1 MTQPHFSRTQLRRAV
16 LSSYLGSVI
25 EYYDFLLYATASAI
39 VFNKIFFS
47 NLDPL
52 VGTVASFGTLATG
65 YLARPLGGIVF
76 GHFGDR
82 IGRKKM
88 LVLSMTLMGVGST
101 LIGLLPTYAQVGV
114 WAPILLVL
122 LRVVQGIAVGGEWGG
137 AALMSAEHASSRRGL
152 WTSFT
157 NAGAPTGVVL
167 STLVLA
173 LSASLTGEA
182 EFLAWGWRIPFLLS
196 IVLLAIGLFVRARV
210 AETPVFA
217 EAARAKP
224 TRSPLM
230 EVLRHHPRNLL
241 LSIGVG
247 FGAFVAQAT
256 ITTFVISYAVQG
268 GFPRADR
275 AERAHRCP
283 RPWPSSASSA
293 SRRCPTAS
301 GGVPSCWPG
310 PSAWRSGPSL
320 LFPLIDSGSTALLVV
335 AVVVGQGLVHTAWYG
350 PLAALYTE
358 LFSTGARYTGASLG
372 YQMAGL
378 GAGIAPV
385 AFASVMAAGGGTL
398 TVSIIMAV
406 CCLVSVGCILALR
419 ETSTTDLTADPER
432 AQAPARR

>member
-101 LIGLLPTYAQVGV
+101 LIGLLPTYAQIGV

-217 EAARAKP
+217 EAAAPSPRDRRWSRCCATTRATSCSPSASASAPSSHRPPSRPSSSP
-224 TRSPLM
+224 TRC
-230 EVLRHHPRNLL
+230 R
-241 LSIGVG
+241 
-247 FGAFVAQAT
+247 
-256 ITTFVISYAVQG
+256 
-268 GFPRADR
+268 
-275 AERAHRCP
+275 
-283 RPWPSSASSA
+283 SAS
-293 SRRCPTAS
+293 
-301 GGVPSCWPG
+301 PG
-310 PSAWRSGPSL
+310 RP
-320 LFPLIDSGSTALLVV
+320 
-335 AVVVGQGLVHTAWYG
+335 
-350 PLAALYTE
+350 
-358 LFSTGARYTGASLG
+358 
-372 YQMAGL
+372 
-378 GAGIAPV
+378 
-385 AFASVMAAGGGTL
+385 
-398 TVSIIMAV
+398 
-406 CCLVSVGCILALR
+406 C
-419 ETSTTDLTADPER
+419 
-432 AQAPARR
+432 